1 MKPVWIV
8 EKHMFPEYENE
19 LVAAIERSGA
29 SCYLFDDTDFIRFNF
44 DRDIKNKFTDKDCV
58 IFYGSLQRGREL
70 YTKTNFVPGIFL
82 NINNYECYKYY
93 GMFGNSLLNSTYYMM
108 GLNDLKRW
116 EPYFYY
122 QFHNNED
129 KIFIRPSNGY
139 KTFPG
144 QIINMNNFDQEYET
158 LISSYGGLDM
168 DQLILISPYQ
178 KILKESRFLV
188 VGGKVV
194 DGCVYMI
201 DGVKTEERIVDEEAL
216 VYSNIVVEKLKKDY
230 PDEAYTL
237 DIALNENGQYKVLEI
252 NSFCCASIYHM
263 DIDLVVN
270 AINDKCEECYDD
282 FWDCRDTYKM

>member
-1 MKPVWIV
+1 MKPTWIV
-8 EKHMFPEYENE
+8 EKHMFPEYEDK
-19 LVAAIERSGA
+19 LIAAIERSGA
-29 SCYLFDDTDFIRFNF
+29 TCYLFDDTDFMRFNF
-44 DRDIKNKFTDKDCV
+44 DKDIKNKFTDKDCT

-82 NINNYECYKYY
+82 TIDNYECYKYF

-116 EPYFYY
+116 EPYF
-122 QFHNNED
+122 QFNNGED

-144 QIINMNNFDQEYET
+144 QVINMEKFEEEYET
-158 LISSYGGLDM
+158 LINSYGGLDM
-168 DQLILISPYQ
+168 NQLIVVSPYQ

-188 VGGKVV
+188 VGGKVI

-201 DGVKTEERIVDEEAL
+201 DGEKINERIIDEEAF
-216 VYSNIVVEKLKKDY
+216 VYANIVVEKLKKEY

-237 DIALNENGQYKVLEI
+237 DIAQNENGRYKVLEI

-263 DIDLVVN
+263 DVDVVVN
-270 AINDKCEECYDD
+270 AINDKCEEIHND
-282 FWDCRDTYKM
+282 FWEIRDKYDMI